1 MEYQIALS
9 RNLGLSPTDFVTAW
23 NENPDTRTAAE
34 ASLSEASSASYNPL
48 LDATMAFLGTV
59 GSGVTISVLSDL
71 IKQLLAKKD
80 IHKHTRITEM
90 KKPDG
95 THTLVIDIEEK

>member
-9 RNLGLSPTDFVTAW
+9 PNLGLSPTDFITAW
-23 NENPDTRTAAE
+23 NEDPDTRTIAE
-34 ASLSEASSASYNPL
+34 ASLFEASSASYNPL
-48 LDATMAFLGTV
+48 LDATMAILGTV
-59 GSGVTISVLSDL
+59 SSGIAINVLSDL

-80 IHKHTRITEM
+80 IHKRTRITEV

-95 THTLVIDIEEK
+95 THILIIDTEEK